1 MTPDMAFGVAAHSCK
16 DVEGEAATTRKVL
29 AAFPAGQETFKPHE
43 KSMGA
48 LELAYHISS
57 TDIWFLNSIAAGE
70 MLPFSPKPES
80 IQTFADVVADHD
92 ARFGPALAAVRAM
105 SGEALA
111 KDITFFGIF
120 TMPAVAYLNF
130 LLKHSIHHRGQAS
143 VYVRLMGGK
152 VPSIYGGSADEPFQA
167 GAGA

>member
-1 MTPDMAFGVAAHSCK
+1 MTPDMAKGVAAHSCK

-29 AAFPAGQETFKPHE
+29 AAFPAGQESFKPHE
-43 KSMGA
+43 KSMAA

-57 TDIWFLNSIAAGE
+57 TEIWFLESIAAGG
-70 MLPFSPKPES
+70 MGPFSEKPES
-80 IQTFADVVADHD
+80 IQTFADVLADYD
-92 ARFGPALAAVRAM
+92 ARFDPALAKVAAM
-105 SGEALA
+105 DGESLA
-111 KDITFFGIF
+111 KIVPFFGVF
-120 TMPAVAYLNF
+120 EMPAVAYLNF

-167 GAGA
+167 SAGA